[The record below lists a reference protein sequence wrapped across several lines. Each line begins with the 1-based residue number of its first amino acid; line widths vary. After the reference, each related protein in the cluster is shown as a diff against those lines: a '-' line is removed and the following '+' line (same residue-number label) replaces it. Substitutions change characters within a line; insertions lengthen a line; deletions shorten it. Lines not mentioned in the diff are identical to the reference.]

1 MKYIKSLVLI
11 LGVTFF
17 LTGGQRLHF
26 DIKKVIHNSI
36 KGYFEI
42 VQTDTTVIIPIYNVR
57 YLTLD
62 DGTII
67 TQR

>member
-17 LTGGQRLHF
+17 LTGGQSLHF
-26 DIKKVIHNSI
+26 DVKKVIHNSI

-42 VQTDTTVIIPIYNVR
+42 VQTDITVIIPIYNVR
-57 YLTLD
+57 YLTFG